1 MNILDPNKWDFVGV
15 GGLNS
20 NPICNLNDRNDLC
33 IQMIQNVPE
42 NEYKQILGNSDIGLS
57 LTFTPNPSFSTFD
70 FAAAG
75 MIVVTNSFETRTQE
89 TFNQISR
96 NFIVVKPSLNEIVN
110 GISKALLK
118 IDNVKERLR
127 DSKLNLPS
135 SWSDEKCYGMLL
147 FDKMRVWFKNFT

>member
-1 MNILDPNKWDFVGV
+1 
-15 GGLNS
+15 
-20 NPICNLNDRNDLC
+20 
-33 IQMIQNVPE
+33 MIQNVPE
-42 NEYKQILGNSDIGLS
+42 NEYKQILADSDIGLS

-89 TFNQISR
+89 TFDQISR
-96 NFIVVKPSLNEIVN
+96 NFIVVKSSLNEIVN

-118 IDNVKERLR
+118 IDNVKEMLR

-135 SWSDEKCYGMLL
+135 NWSDEKCYGMLL

>member
-1 MNILDPNKWDFVGV
+1 
-15 GGLNS
+15 
-20 NPICNLNDRNDLC
+20 
-33 IQMIQNVPE
+33 MIPNVPE
-42 NEYKQILGNSDIGLS
+42 NEYKQILANSDIGLS

-75 MIVVTNSFETRTQE
+75 MIVITNSLETRTQK
-89 TFNQISR
+89 TFDQISK

-127 DSKLNLPS
+127 DSKLNLSS
-135 SWSDEKCYGMLL
+135 SWSDEKCYGKLL
-147 FDKMRVWFKNFT
+147 FNKVRLWFEEYT

>member
-1 MNILDPNKWDFVGV
+1 MNILEPNKWEFVGV

-20 NPICNLNDRNDLC
+20 NPICNLNDRKDLC

-42 NEYKQILGNSDIGLS
+42 NEYKQILADSDIGLS

-89 TFNQISR
+89 TFDQISK
-96 NFIVVKPSLNEIVN
+96 NFIVVNPTE
-110 GISKALLK
+110 SKMKLSMAYP
-118 IDNVKERLR
+118 RLYLR
-127 DSKLNLPS
+127 
-135 SWSDEKCYGMLL
+135 
-147 FDKMRVWFKNFT
+147 